1 MTLIAQFGL
10 FNGILALLLI
20 MVYAFR
26 RNRNIN
32 RIFLGLSIFFV
43 WYTLF
48 VVVLTLTKE
57 ILNYPAFHRTGMV
70 TAYLAIP
77 FLYIYSRNTFYPGK
91 LWRKSDWIF
100 LLPALV
106 YLIDY
111 MPFFTMPSEQKIAIL
126 RENLANES
134 RMFMAGEGWMGLS
147 GLYFPLAYVWIAI
160 IMYFQFRLI
169 IINRKLQFG
178 FSSSH
183 NRRLFNFI
191 VTITILYLPTFIPG
205 VFGVLLKLSWF
216 NPNFVG
222 LSFGIS
228 LSAISIY
235 LFISPDILYGFIA
248 EKKFSVPVAAEQL
261 NVATQVTSIVIPS
274 PMEEM
279 PITESVQN
287 TNIETDIPQTTDSVE
302 EIAAE
307 LKIVLEHMKE
317 QKPFLQQGF
326 TIQDLSNQTGIPV
339 YQLSPLINGQF
350 KMSFTN
356 WVNRYRIEYFIEQ
369 VPDNPQLTMEAL
381 SKKAGFISRSTFINA
396 FKKEKGTTPREFFK
410 EQKLPA

>member
-20 MVYAFR
+20 IVYAFR

-57 ILNYPAFHRTGMV
+57 IVNYPAFHRTGIV
-70 TAYLAIP
+70 SAYLAIP
-77 FLYIYSRNTFYPGK
+77 FLYIYTRNTFYPGK

-100 LLPALV
+100 LLPALI
-106 YLIDY
+106 YIIDY
-111 MPFFTMPSEQKIAIL
+111 MPFFTMASEQKIAIL
-126 RENLANES
+126 RENLANEA
-134 RMFMAGEGWMGLS
+134 RLFLAGEGWMGLS
-147 GLYFPLAYVWIAI
+147 GVYFPLGYIWITI
-160 IMYFQFRLI
+160 IMYFQLRLI
-169 IINRKLQFG
+169 FINRKLEFG
-178 FSSSH
+178 FNSPH
-183 NRRLFNFI
+183 NRRLFSFI
-191 VTITILYLPTFIPG
+191 VTITILYVPTFIPG
-205 VFGVLLKLSWF
+205 VFGILLKLPWF
-216 NPNFVG
+216 NPNFIG
-222 LSFGIS
+222 LSFGLS

-235 LFISPDILYGFIA
+235 LFISPDILYGFLP
-248 EKKFSVPVAAEQL
+248 EKKFSVPVATEQH
-261 NVATQVTSIVIPS
+261 NVVTQEASILTPPQTEEKPIP
-274 PMEEM
+274 
-279 PITESVQN
+279 ESIQN
-287 TNIETDIPQTTDSVE
+287 TTIETDSSSTTNSDE

-307 LKIVLEHMKE
+307 SKIVLEHMKE
-317 QKPFLQQGF
+317 HKPFLQQGF

-396 FKKEKGTTPREFFK
+396 FKKEKDTTPREYFK
-410 EQKLPA
+410 GQKLPV

>member
-1 MTLIAQFGL
+1 
-10 FNGILALLLI
+10 
-20 MVYAFR
+20 
-26 RNRNIN
+26 
-32 RIFLGLSIFFV
+32 
-43 WYTLF
+43 
-48 VVVLTLTKE
+48 
-57 ILNYPAFHRTGMV
+57 
-70 TAYLAIP
+70 
-77 FLYIYSRNTFYPGK
+77 
-91 LWRKSDWIF
+91 
-100 LLPALV
+100 
-106 YLIDY
+106 
-111 MPFFTMPSEQKIAIL
+111 MPFFTMSSEQKIDIL
-126 RENLANES
+126 RENLANEG
-134 RMFMAGEGWMGLS
+134 RMFLVGEGWMGLS

-178 FSSSH
+178 FNSSH

-248 EKKFSVPVAAEQL
+248 EKKFSVPFANEQL
-261 NVATQVTSIVIPS
+261 NVAIKQTPIIPTS
-274 PMEEM
+274 PMEENPM
-279 PITESVQN
+279 PELIQD
-287 TNIETDIPQTTDSVE
+287 TNIESDITPTTDSDE

-307 LKIVLEHMKE
+307 LKIVLEHMIE

-356 WVNRYRIEYFIEQ
+356 WVNRYRVEYFIEQ

>member
-10 FNGILALLLI
+10 FNGILVLLLI
-20 MVYAFR
+20 MAYSFR

-32 RIFLGLSIFFV
+32 RIFLGLSIFFL

-48 VVVLTLTKE
+48 VVVLTITKQ
-57 ILNYPAFHRTGMV
+57 ILNYPAFHRTGIV
-70 TAYLAIP
+70 SAYLAIP
-77 FLYIYSRNTFYPGK
+77 FLYIYSRNSFYPGK

-100 LLPALV
+100 LLPAFV

-111 MPFFTMPSEQKIAIL
+111 MPFFIMPSEQKIAIL
-126 RENLANES
+126 RENLATEG
-134 RMFMAGEGWMGLS
+134 RMFLAGEGWMGLS

-160 IMYFQFRLI
+160 IMYFQLRLI
-169 IINRKLQFG
+169 FINRKLEFG
-178 FSSSH
+178 FHSSH

-191 VTITILYLPTFIPG
+191 VTITILYVPTFIPG
-205 VFGVLLKLSWF
+205 VFGILLKLSWF
-216 NPNFVG
+216 NPNFIG
-222 LSFGIS
+222 LSFGLS
-228 LSAISIY
+228 LSAVSIY
-235 LFISPDILYGFIA
+235 LFISPDILYGFLP
-248 EKKFSVPVAAEQL
+248 EKKFSIP
-261 NVATQVTSIVIPS
+261 VTSEQQQVVTEQIPILPS
-274 PMEEM
+274 PPMEEKLL
-279 PITESVQN
+279 TESEQN
-287 TNIETDIPQTTDSVE
+287 SDIESSILQSMDSDE

-307 LKIVLEHMKE
+307 VKIVGEHMNE

-356 WVNRYRIEYFIEQ
+356 WVNRFRIEYFIDL
-369 VPDNPQLTMEAL
+369 VPENPQLTMEAL

-410 EQKLPA
+410 DQKLPA